1 MKKILHPLLSICAFA
16 AFTYPAQASA
26 EEIFVGANIN
36 GIETPFSA
44 DVDEDGVNIQFGI
57 RGEPE
62 KILSFIGSPSLYAL
76 ASINTQ
82 EDTSFI
88 AGGISWH
95 FDLINKVYFRPGIG
109 IAVQDRSG
117 ERFRASDGLRID
129 LGSTVLFEP
138 ELVLGLEA
146 SKKVSVELT
155 WLHVSHAHIFD
166 RQNPGIDM
174 MGARLAFKF

>member
-1 MKKILHPLLSICAFA
+1 MKNILHPMLSICALA
-16 AFTYPAQASA
+16 TFTCPEQASA
-26 EEIFVGANIN
+26 EEIFIGANIN

-44 DVDEDGVNIQFGI
+44 DVGEDGVNIQFGI

-62 KILSFIGSPSLYAL
+62 KFLSFIGSPSLYAL

-82 EDTSFI
+82 EDTSFV
-88 AGGISWH
+88 AGGVSWH
-95 FDLINKVYFRPGIG
+95 FDLISNIYFRPGVG

-117 ERFRASDGLRID
+117 ERFSVTDGSRTD

-146 SKKVSVELT
+146 SEKISLELT